1 MFYGQPIIKK
11 DEKEI
16 VKKIFTPQ
24 EISSIK
30 NIYFSEQ
37 QIHRDDTIGVIKLK
51 VLSELKT
58 KCSLGEVYLFCQ
70 KIEYLNSISIFQS
83 LTQNKK
89 IKLTHQRL
97 EQFLSNI
104 DNSSGDAFIMPEQ
117 KDE

>member
-1 MFYGQPIIKK
+1 MSEQSIPKENIKEQINYNPIYKVNQLVDGVIDSVYVFYGQPIIKK

-70 KIEYLNSISIFQS
+70 KIG
-83 LTQNKK
+83 
-89 IKLTHQRL
+89 
-97 EQFLSNI
+97 FLC
-104 DNSSGDAFIMPEQ
+104 FIR
-117 KDE
+117 